1 MLGRGETDG
10 GGRRGWHALLH
21 DTELPVGGCPL
32 APPLAACVHALG
44 MPGMT
49 EAPLSAPRLPVPPLP
64 FNHLGVGS
72 PEGAGGA
79 WQCLSCF

>member
-1 MLGRGETDG
+1 MVV
-10 GGRRGWHALLH
+10 A
-21 DTELPVGGCPL
+21 TEAGMPCCMIRSFQLGGCPL